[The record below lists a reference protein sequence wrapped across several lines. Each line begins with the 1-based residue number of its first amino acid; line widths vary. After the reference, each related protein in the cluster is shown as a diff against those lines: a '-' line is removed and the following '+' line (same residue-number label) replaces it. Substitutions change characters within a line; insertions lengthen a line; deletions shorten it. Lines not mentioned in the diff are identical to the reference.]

1 MWEAGADRVA
11 ASVAW
16 IAAALSAQLILRPP
30 TLTAYEVDHLSA
42 VRVLAPECM
51 VLLRS
56 DGAFSPAQP
65 GEIALFGSG
74 ARTWPGR
81 SGPAPPAGR
90 QSPPWCR
97 SCPASATPTPCPAW
111 SSWPA
116 TTRTPPRR
124 PAAENQVHVG
134 WHPPR
139 LLWLW
144 GECQSAR

>member
-1 MWEAGADRVA
+1 MWEAGIDRAA

-56 DGAFSPAQP
+56 DGAFPLEQP

-81 SGPAPPAGR
+81 SGPAPPARR

-97 SCPASATPTPCPAW
+97 SMPNIGSLYALSGLVLVARYDENASSEAC
-111 SSWPA
+111 
-116 TTRTPPRR
+116 R
-124 PAAENQVHVG
+124 
-134 WHPPR
+134 
-139 LLWLW
+139 
-144 GECQSAR
+144 